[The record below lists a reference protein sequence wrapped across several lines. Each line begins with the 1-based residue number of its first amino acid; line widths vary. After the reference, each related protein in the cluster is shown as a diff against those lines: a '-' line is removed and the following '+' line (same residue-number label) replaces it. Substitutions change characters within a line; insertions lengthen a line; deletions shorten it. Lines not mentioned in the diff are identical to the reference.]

1 MNMTK
6 TQARDKVLEG
16 NEVAIG
22 DKKLVLNARK
32 WLSDYDRKRVQYTA
46 EMLLQEH
53 PYAVVDVNPSCS
65 GIGMNLTHHYGAMF
79 FKDFKAAWDYA
90 NA

>member
-6 TQARDKVLEG
+6 TQARANVIAG
-16 NEVAIG
+16 NQVAIG
-22 DKKLVLNARK
+22 GKKIVLNARK
-32 WLSDYDRKRVQYTA
+32 FMTPYDLKRVQYTA

-53 PYAVVDVNPSCS
+53 PYAVVDVNPSSS
-65 GIGMNLTHHYGAMF
+65 GLGMNFTHHHGAMF
-79 FKDFKAAWDYA
+79 FKTFKAAWDYT

>member
-1 MNMTK
+1 MNK
-6 TQARDKVLEG
+6 TQARASVIAG
-16 NEVAIG
+16 NHVAIG

-32 WLSDYDRKRVQYTA
+32 WLSDYDKKRKQYTD
-46 EMLLQEH
+46 EMLLEEH
-53 PYAVVDVNPSCS
+53 PYAVIAGVPASS
-65 GIGMNLTHHYGAMF
+65 GLGMNLTHHYGAVF